1 MRETPVREAVGSAVG
16 TRTVR
21 VFLVDDHEVV
31 RCGVADMLA
40 HAGEIEVVGEAATAA
55 QAIARIRAVRPDV
68 VVIDVRLPDGD
79 GPSVCRELRATLAPP
94 PAFLFFTSYAD
105 HAPLFAAVDAGAAGF
120 LLKEVSRLALTMN
133 LMLDRLQDGSDRQ
146 RAFVADASHELQ
158 SPLTAMRTQLEVGLA
173 DGAHDW
179 PGTAR
184 LLLCDTDEMERLVR
198 DLLFLAR
205 THDGSPAHRADLL
218 DLDRPLGKTVELV
231 AERKGTDPTD
241 VMVVVLD
248 RPRHEE
254 GIAEIVEAGGD
265 AQRALVGGVGDR
277 AVRRHGKH
285 PVARSEDGRGWSR
298 R

>member
-1 MRETPVREAVGSAVG
+1 MRETPVREAVGGAVG

-120 LLKEVSRLALTMN
+120 LLKEVSRLALVEGVRRVAAGGS
-133 LMLDRLQDGSDRQ
+133 MLDPRLMP
-146 RAFVADASHELQ
+146 AV
-158 SPLTAMRTQLEVGLA
+158 LERLRHGRP
-173 DGAHDW
+173 DTAHDSADCC
-179 PGTAR
+179 PADQRFGSLTTREHLILELISEGLTNRQIGIR
-184 LLLCDTDEMERLVR
+184 LH
-198 DLLFLAR
+198 LAE
-205 THDGSPAHRADLL
+205 
-218 DLDRPLGKTVELV
+218 KTVKNNVTTLL
-231 AERKGTDPTD
+231 RKLGF
-241 VMVVVLD
+241 
-248 RPRHEE
+248 
-254 GIAEIVEAGGD
+254 
-265 AQRALVGGVGDR
+265 
-277 AVRRHGKH
+277 
-285 PVARSEDGRGWSR
+285 SR
-298 R
+298 RTEAAAYAARHHD